1 MCGAVRA
8 VCAVWYRVKV
18 LSRWRGGVRCVMCWR
33 ELGAQE
39 VLDSHVQGAR
49 HHETVSK
56 KRACF
61 TVNNFLPRGAGG
73 EAAAVFPTPRFVT
86 GERDKNLILLLGK
99 RATHPCSG
107 DRARRTTGA
116 DMQAQS
122 TNGHRVAPSQ
132 FTPRP

>member
-1 MCGAVRA
+1 MWSCGAVCGAVRA

-73 EAAAVFPTPRFVT
+73 EAAAVFP
-86 GERDKNLILLLGK
+86 
-99 RATHPCSG
+99 HP
-107 DRARRTTGA
+107 DL
-116 DMQAQS
+116 
-122 TNGHRVAPSQ
+122 
-132 FTPRP
+132 

>member
-1 MCGAVRA
+1 
-8 VCAVWYRVKV
+8 
-18 LSRWRGGVRCVMCWR
+18 MCWR

-73 EAAAVFPTPRFVT
+73 EAAAVFRRHCYWENVPHTLAPET
-86 GERDKNLILLLGK
+86 EHAAPPEQICK
-99 RATHPCSG
+99 RSPQMAT
-107 DRARRTTGA
+107 A
-116 DMQAQS
+116 
-122 TNGHRVAPSQ
+122 
-132 FTPRP
+132 